1 MTALSP
7 SLQRLLER
15 CVTPCV
21 SPITAEQLNRSCFCL
36 AVEPHALRDQ
46 LARVMETVDP
56 AAELAEAHGNLF
68 SALPVFAPQRTL
80 EYMVEAVRA
89 LTAVAAT
96 PRYRQAVMAW
106 APEIAQRD
114 PGSPG
119 GVLGF
124 DFHLSEDVPR
134 LIEINTNPGGLLLNA
149 LLARAQQAC
158 MPELSVPS
166 DGVRAEQSAVSAL
179 IAEWRAQTQIVSGD
193 IVAIVDEAPEA
204 QFLYPEFVLFKRL
217 LESQGL
223 AASICDPLGLQRV
236 DGALRLGAQR
246 VGLVYNRL
254 TDFSFFGS
262 NLATLRQAYLD
273 GVVAVSPHPR
283 AHAIWADKRNLSLL
297 GKPDFLA
304 ETGVSADARARI
316 AEVVPTTV
324 RVTDDNRDALWSDRR
339 RWFFKPAA
347 GYGSRASYRGD
358 KLTRKTWSQMAEQ
371 AYVAQAVVRPSER
384 HQAGAADPF
393 KVDVRCYAYRGE
405 VILFAARLY
414 QGQTTNFRTPGGGFA
429 PVFTLPDATR
439 PASPVLDHPVDAA
452 AGTAR

>member
-1 MTALSP
+1 MTVLSP

-15 CVTPCV
+15 CVPPCA
-21 SPITAEQLNRSCFCL
+21 SPITAAHLNRHCFCL

-46 LARVMETVDP
+46 LARVMATVDP
-56 AAELAEAHGNLF
+56 TAELTVAHGQLF
-68 SALPVFAPQRTL
+68 SALPVFVPQRTL
-80 EYMVEAVRA
+80 EHMAEAVRA

-96 PRYRQAVMAW
+96 PRYLEAVMAW
-106 APEIAQRD
+106 APEISQRD

-166 DGVRAEQSAVSAL
+166 DGMRAEQSAISAL
-179 IAEWRAQTQIVSGD
+179 IAEWRAQAQIVPGD
-193 IVAIVDEAPEA
+193 IVAIVDDAPEG

-217 LESQGL
+217 LESKGFV
-223 AASICDPLGLQRV
+223 ASICDPGGLQRV
-236 DGALRLGAQR
+236 DGAMLLGAQR

-297 GKPDFLA
+297 GNPDFLA

-316 AEVVPTTV
+316 TAVVPTTL
-324 RVTDDNRDALWSDRR
+324 RVTNDNRDALWTDRR
-339 RWFFKPAA
+339 SWFFKPAA

-358 KLTRKTWSQMAEQ
+358 KLTRKTWSQMAEHE
-371 AYVAQAVVRPSER
+371 YVAQALVRPSER

-393 KVDVRCYAYRGE
+393 KVDIRCYAYRGE

-429 PVFTLPDATR
+429 PVLTLPDASR
-439 PASPVLDHPVDAA
+439 PALPTVDRPVDAD
-452 AGTAR
+452 AGTSR